1 VWDNLKDFLAKYF
14 NRLLIPQIHLL
25 DWVEIL
31 LIAFVLYH
39 LIKWIKRTRA
49 WYLVK
54 GMVILVVVWVLVSLF
69 RFTAIQWIFVNT
81 INVGIIAIF
90 IIFQPELRRALEQ
103 LGQRRLLS
111 FFGDSDSGERY
122 SDETRDEILTGV
134 FEMAKVKTGALIC
147 LEGVIS
153 LEDYER
159 SGIPTDSVVT
169 AALLIN
175 IFEKNT
181 PLHDGAVIIR
191 GNRAAAA
198 TCILPVSENMRL
210 SKDLGTRHRAGVGLS
225 EITDALVIIVSEENG
240 KVSIAQK
247 GQLIRGVDQEFL
259 SNKLLEFQ
267 NKSTPQSR
275 LLFRKEREK
284 DGKKA

>member
-1 VWDNLKDFLAKYF
+1 MWDNLKEFLAKYF
-14 NRLLIPQIHLL
+14 NRLLIPRIHLL

-240 KVSIAQK
+240 KVSLAQK
-247 GQLIRGVDQEFL
+247 GQLIRGVDREFL

-267 NKSTPQSR
+267 NKPTPQSR

-284 DGKKA
+284 DGKEA

>member
-1 VWDNLKDFLAKYF
+1 MWDNLKDFLAKYF
-14 NRLLIPQIHLL
+14 NRLLIPRIHLL

-247 GQLIRGVDQEFL
+247 GQLIRGVDREFL

>member
-1 VWDNLKDFLAKYF
+1 MWDNLKDFLAKYF
-14 NRLLIPQIHLL
+14 NRLLIPRIHLL

-147 LEGVIS
+147 IEGVIS

-210 SKDLGTRHRAGVGLS
+210 SKDLGTRHRAGVGVS
-225 EITDALVIIVSEENG
+225 EVSDALVIIVSEENG

>member
-1 VWDNLKDFLAKYF
+1 MWDNLKDFLAKYF
-14 NRLLIPQIHLL
+14 NRLLIPRIHLL

-147 LEGVIS
+147 IEGVIS

-225 EITDALVIIVSEENG
+225 EITDALVILVSEENG